1 VLSGIGH
8 GHVLVGDFIRSFPI
22 RQRPFALPCPRLRLH
37 GRKSPNTSSGAR
49 VREAT
54 RSNSVSHSLVGDQA
68 ERGIALQL
76 SHGSISI
83 LLSAARSR
91 IRLPAIHHAPP
102 MSPRPNADGSAL
114 PERRCDWD
122 ETHQGG
128 VGFAWTHCWREPN
141 SNHRSRSCELGP
153 APRPRYARDIM
164 CGRARLSS
172 DVSEIKLVFRV
183 PPERPAPNFPPSWNV
198 ASTDTLPAV
207 RYDARASERTLDV
220 MRWGLEPFGRRTSKS
235 DSRISTPKPRGSR
248 ASPPSAR
255 HFSGG
260 AASFRWTISMPT
272 RRSSKPCSRPT
283 RRRRWSPGP
292 SARRSA
298 TSRTMT
304 RG

>member
-1 VLSGIGH
+1 VGLHQCPSERKGRAQPGRGESVPSHVLSMRRLARRGGIFH
-8 GHVLVGDFIRSFPI
+8 LQPWCSLEIR
-22 RQRPFALPCPRLRLH
+22 
-37 GRKSPNTSSGAR
+37 
-49 VREAT
+49 
-54 RSNSVSHSLVGDQA
+54 
-68 ERGIALQL
+68 
-76 SHGSISI
+76 
-83 LLSAARSR
+83 
-91 IRLPAIHHAPP
+91 
-102 MSPRPNADGSAL
+102 
-114 PERRCDWD
+114 
-122 ETHQGG
+122 
-128 VGFAWTHCWREPN
+128 THCWREPN

-153 APRPRYARDIM
+153 APRPRYARDM

-220 MRWGLEPFGRRTSKS
+220 MRWGLKPFGRRTSKS

-255 HFSGG
+255 HFSG

-292 SARRSA
+292 SARGSA

-304 RG
+304 RA